1 MHVTWQLNL
10 FDGLKINYLL
20 SALVIKRLGYLKV
33 G

>member
-20 SALVIKRLGYLKV
+20 SVAIKRLGYLKV

>member
-10 FDGLKINYLL
+10 FDGLKIML